1 MTDHDPDYFRLLRD
15 ARIEASRLA
24 EELQAAREADDQPQV
39 SELQAQI
46 RRHTRW
52 TREVQAFVD
61 LQFFPPELRPLVAQ
75 YYGLAALDLSNRADG
90 VGPDNVSHTDALF
103 AMWDQLREQG
113 AEALPLGELAIS
125 PQDPA
130 VLRQAAELFRR
141 LAIAA
146 SQASG

>member
-1 MTDHDPDYFRLLRD
+1 MTDQGPDYFRELRD
-15 ARIEASRLA
+15 ARMEASRLA
-24 EELQAAREADDQPQV
+24 EELQTARGAGDEARIAA
-39 SELQAQI
+39 LQAEI
-46 RRHTRW
+46 RRQTRL

-61 LQFFPPELRPLVAQ
+61 LQFFAPELRPLVAQ
-75 YYGLAALDLSNRADG
+75 YYGLAAVDLSNRADG

-113 AEALPLGELAIS
+113 VEALSLGELAVS

-130 VLRQAAELFRR
+130 ALGEAADLFRR